1 MSTCRLHRPGPR
13 PDPGLL
19 EQCRDLPTSILSDSM
34 DRVGGVRGVHWV
46 PGGRWPRIAGPALT
60 VRTRPGDNL
69 VVHRALDLAEPG
81 DVLVVDGGGSLER
94 AVLGEI
100 MGRYAA
106 ARGIA
111 ALVVDGVVRDAEGL
125 AAGPVP
131 VFALGINHLGP
142 YKDGPGEVHGP
153 VQAGGTV
160 VRSGDVVV
168 GDADGV
174 VVLPH
179 ERAAQVVALG
189 RARLADEEEQFAA
202 IAAGTLDRSWVTR
215 ALTEVHV
222 ETEHTETGVAR

>member
-1 MSTCRLHRPGPR
+1 MSTCRLNPPGPR
-13 PDPGLL
+13 PDPALL
-19 EQCRDLPTSILSDSM
+19 EQCLDLPTSILSDSM
-34 DRVGGVRGVHWV
+34 ERVGGLRGLHWV
-46 PGGRWPRIAGPALT
+46 PGGRWPRVVGPALT

-100 MGRYAA
+100 MARYAA

-111 ALVVDGVVRDAEGL
+111 ALVVDGAVRDAEGL

-160 VRSGDVVV
+160 VRSGDLVV
-168 GDADGV
+168 GDGDGV

-179 ERAAQVVALG
+179 ERAAELVALG
-189 RARLADEEEQFAA
+189 QERLAAEEEQFAQ
-202 IAAGTLDRSWVTR
+202 IAAGTLDRSWITR
-215 ALTEVHV
+215 ALAEVHV
-222 ETEHTETGVAR
+222 GSEVAR

>member
-1 MSTCRLHRPGPR
+1 MSTCRLHPPGPK
-13 PDPGLL
+13 PDPALL
-19 EQCRDLPTSILSDSM
+19 EQCRELPTSILSDSM

-46 PGGRWPRIAGPALT
+46 PGGRWPRVAGPALT

-81 DVLVVDGGGSLER
+81 DVLVVDGGGFLER
-94 AVLGEI
+94 AILGEI

-106 ARGIA
+106 ARGLA
-111 ALVVDGVVRDAEGL
+111 ALVVDGAVRDAEGL

-153 VQAGGTV
+153 VQVGGTV

-174 VVLPH
+174 VVLPY
-179 ERAAQVVALG
+179 ERVAEVVAVG
-189 RARLADEEEQFAA
+189 QARLRDEEEQFAQ

-215 ALTEVHV
+215 ALAEVPAGAEV
-222 ETEHTETGVAR
+222 VR

>member
-1 MSTCRLHRPGPR
+1 MSTCRRHPRGPR
-13 PDPGLL
+13 PDPALL
-19 EQCRDLPTSILSDSM
+19 ERCRALPTSILSDSM
-34 DRVGGVRGVHWV
+34 ERTGGVRGVHRV
-46 PGGRWPRIAGPALT
+46 PGGDWPRVAGPALT
-60 VRTRPGDNL
+60 VRTRAGDNL
-69 VVHRALDLAEPG
+69 VIHRALDLAEPG
-81 DVLVVDGGGSLER
+81 DVLVVDGAGSLER

-100 MGRYAA
+100 MARYAA
-106 ARGIA
+106 TRGVA
-111 ALVVDGVVRDAEGL
+111 AVVVDGAVRDAEGL

-179 ERAAQVVALG
+179 EQAVEVVGRGEERLRA
-189 RARLADEEEQFAA
+189 EEEQFAA
-202 IAAGTLDRSWVTR
+202 IAAGTLDRSWVLA
-215 ALTEVHV
+215 ALAEEHV
-222 ETEHTETGVAR
+222 AGEDAR

>member
-1 MSTCRLHRPGPR
+1 MSTCRLHPPGPR

-19 EQCRDLPTSILSDSM
+19 DRCRDLPTSILSDSM
-34 DRVGGVRGVHWV
+34 DRTGGIRGVHWV
-46 PGGRWPRIAGPALT
+46 PGGRWPRVAGPALT

-69 VVHRALDLAEPG
+69 VIHRALDLAEPG
-81 DVLVVDGGGSLER
+81 DVLVVDGGGCLER

-100 MGRYAA
+100 MARYAT
-106 ARGIA
+106 ARGLA
-111 ALVVDGVVRDAEGL
+111 ALVIDGAVRDAEGL

-153 VQAGGTV
+153 VQTGGTV

-179 ERAAQVVALG
+179 EQAAAVVTLG
-189 RARLADEEEQFAA
+189 EARLRDEEEQFAH
-202 IAAGTLDRSWVTR
+202 IAAGTFDRSWVSK
-215 ALTEVHV
+215 ALSEVHV
-222 ETEHTETGVAR
+222 GNEVVR